1 MCDTVMP
8 EATGCLL
15 CGARPIR
22 KLRTLSVATICSEWL
37 SSVKLDVSGEFGDIE
52 KLTLGRCDSCGLEF
66 FLPPVTGSASLYERM
81 QQFSWFYSEHK
92 WDFDAALSAIPSG
105 CRLLEIGCGSGHFLR
120 LALRERRCRTATGL
134 ELNDKAVRDAVS
146 VGLDVRG
153 ERVEALATTAA
164 GTFDVV
170 ACFHVLEHVAST
182 GSFVAACID
191 LLAPGGRLIISVPNN
206 SSFIRLSPD
215 NIFNQPPFHVLR
227 WRPDSLRRLAS
238 MFGLTIERMQYESLS
253 MEHLDWYA
261 NAHLDVIPDI
271 RYLKGCLLFLVRRI
285 CVPFLRWTKW
295 YRFLRGQAVLVCC
308 RKS

>member
-1 MCDTVMP
+1 MP
-8 EATGCLL
+8 QPPDCLM
-15 CGARPIR
+15 CGARTVR
-22 KLRTLSVATICSEWL
+22 LLQTLAVADICTEWQDAV
-37 SSVKLDVSGEFGDIE
+37 SIDVSEEFGAVE
-52 KLTLGRCDSCGLEF
+52 SLKLVRCDSCGLEF
-66 FLPPVTGSASLYERM
+66 FLPLVTGSSSLYARM
-81 QQFSWFYSEHK
+81 QAFSWFYSEHK
-92 WDFDAALSAIPSG
+92 WDFEAALSALPED
-105 CRLLEIGCGSGHFLR
+105 CRLLEIGCGVGHFLR
-120 LALRERRCRTATGL
+120 KALQSRQCSSATGL
-134 ELNDKAVRDAVS
+134 ELNAQAVQDAVAS
-146 VGLDVRG
+146 GLDVRG
-153 ERVEALATTAA
+153 ESVEALAATAG

-170 ACFHVLEHVAST
+170 ACFHVLEHIADPR
-182 GSFVAACID
+182 SFVAACID
-191 LLAPGGRLIISVPNN
+191 LLVPGGRLIISVPNN

-285 CVPFLRWTKW
+285 CVPFIRWTKW